1 MPLVICLDRG
11 WEARSGHREQITGKT
26 YLKLMSL
33 QKRNKLKRLVY
44 TDHALGVT
52 ERLEIYCRS
61 EVRSSSKRCMHMVK
75 KIQ

>member
-33 QKRNKLKRLVY
+33 QNRNKL

-75 KIQ
+75 KNPIMI